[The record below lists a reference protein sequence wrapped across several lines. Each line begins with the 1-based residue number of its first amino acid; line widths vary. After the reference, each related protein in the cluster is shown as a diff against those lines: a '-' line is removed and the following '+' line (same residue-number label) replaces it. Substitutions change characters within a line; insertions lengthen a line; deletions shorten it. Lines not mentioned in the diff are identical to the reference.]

1 MAKKFELTAELNLQ
15 SPKNID
21 KVLREIQS
29 KVKSPSVELKVK
41 GAKQAAKDV
50 NEVAKAN
57 RGLKKET
64 EAATKAASAL
74 GKQLGSA
81 LKNVLRYDIARRVF
95 YTFASAVEQGVKD
108 AISFQREMVKISQV
122 SGQTLKQLKGLQ
134 EKVTGLST
142 SLGVSS
148 SSLVKTGLILK
159 QTGLSVQD
167 VKTAMDAL
175 AKTELAPTF
184 GNIADTAETAVAAMR
199 QFKLE
204 AKDLEGLMDKINVVA
219 GRFAIESEDIGVAIK
234 RTGGAF
240 AAAGGSIE
248 ELIALMTSVR
258 STTRETA
265 ETIAT
270 GFRTIF
276 TRLQRPTTIK
286 FLRQFGIELT
296 NLEGQ
301 FIGPYEAVLKLN
313 NAIGD
318 LDPKDLRFSAIVEQ
332 LGGFRQVS
340 KVIPLI
346 KEAKVAQQ
354 AMNEQMDAAGSL
366 AKDADTAQQAL
377 AIQMA
382 RLREEAKALF
392 RSLAEGGAFQA
403 LAAGAISFAKA
414 LTKIA
419 DAMAPLIP
427 LLGLLAVTRGISFGK
442 GFIGGLGKG
451 GGGGAGNFMGFNRGG
466 KVPGVGNTD
475 SIPAMLTPGEFVVNK
490 KAAQRMGFAK
500 LHGINRLHIGGPPDE
515 TPEERHVRE
524 IEERRRYEAREN
536 VSSTTPRPNTPGGE
550 RRGDPRDPYGVFGP
564 RDQITQQTDFDHSKN
579 VNREKDFY
587 PPIATHQ
594 TIYGSSEKIVDNVG
608 EVLTNVNDNLEEAA
622 ELSRSGPAPHL
633 SSGKMSKS
641 GRSPET
647 VEAIRRQKEASR
659 ASRQED
665 AMWRQFDID
674 SQTKKMFEQQ
684 EAEKQKIADLLA
696 SPGTTPPPKDPKT
709 KRKEARQK
717 RFGFASDAI
726 GSGLQ
731 SMAINTAAVAGV
743 ATFAKQIGVANEGLA
758 DFAIGASTS
767 FGLLKGI
774 QSSLEGFGKAI
785 EGLPVVGGKLSK
797 GMQDR
802 GQFGLLVGGRGDS
815 FRKNAKDFEKLSAAR
830 EKILARRD
838 TALDD
843 LKSSKTGSSEFKEAA
858 MRADLENKNFEAQEK
873 RFKQAEKQAKEDEA
887 AIKKSKAFTMAL
899 TVAAA
904 ALTEL
909 GSTIKQRAM
918 ADIEAGDYEGA
929 KTRATAGGALQ
940 GGAQGAMA
948 GAMVGG
954 PLGAIIGGLGGAIYG
969 ATTAFLEA
977 EKRINQVKFAESIT
991 ETEKQLKSFNDGT
1004 LSANEG
1010 LSTLAA
1016 ALLAR
1021 KELLSELDAEERKAN
1036 KKTTQRA
1043 AEAFVTGL
1051 GKDANSVEEFNE
1063 RLKENAGTLIT
1074 EGAVRYQHIRAV
1086 QDEITERLKTQAGL
1100 QEYAEA
1106 QREASDQIRRLKGI
1120 GSIISELNADVGQF
1134 GKVISAIGGAGK
1146 GVGQVGNLSSVFD
1159 NNPRS
1164 KGGIARFNEAITN
1177 LGKAGKSAGL
1187 DQFSGDVIS
1196 ATGIQRNL
1204 EESIAS
1210 TLKTDPFGDDIKGT
1224 LLKNIEDSLKAEGTP
1239 LTETIRRRLDKALG
1253 SEITNLGDEQKEI
1266 TDRINDAMGLTIEP
1280 FKNFGD
1286 LLTERNKFLKS
1297 ALDQL
1302 FSLETSYIN
1311 SIRKAQDTQV
1321 QAQRNFSKN
1330 TSTSN
1335 FGFES
1340 NKDVQ
1345 ARFFS
1350 RLDTI
1355 VGASQRV
1362 GGGTSADVGNVGS
1375 VIGRLQKVQDLIIKN
1390 EQDKLAADSSASAE
1404 QQEDLIRTGA
1414 KLSREFNTLQTIL
1427 NEYGNSQQRLT
1438 ALNERL
1444 QRSQQREDFIKG
1456 GIKSIAFGDSSTSA
1470 QTTRL
1475 FSAIQKAFNEG
1486 TLANIPSDIR
1496 QEVANILEDPK
1507 SPFGQKGADIVASD
1521 LSKIATSLGL
1531 AANAF
1536 TKTSKER
1543 EETSKEIEAIEKVA
1557 AKAFGGLASV
1567 EKTRIDSMATK
1578 IESQNSTFL
1587 QNLEQLFKDEQAR
1600 TLGIDIA
1607 NQKKILEDAQKV
1619 QAAVKAGNV
1628 SDEAFKALLDPA
1640 RVKQFENFRT
1650 RRRLMDY
1657 GPEAGQFARA
1667 GTGDINDNY
1676 QSIRDLIR
1684 KILSAQADPT
1694 RVSVPGRG
1702 AFNDL
1707 GGRDQ
1712 DMTLPGG
1719 RTLYTDSLRQ
1729 GMFGKT
1735 ESGEKLN
1742 RINKDAIEALEFILK
1757 MSGKRSLTFP
1767 DFKHGWSPT
1776 TTEEAGFTGAN
1787 FNVLRDRAE
1796 IQFGKGTTAADMF
1809 TKSIDKIE
1817 IAAQGGAHITKTLQD
1832 ISLAFVKAKEQ
1843 QRIDLAELYKSD
1855 SIFGQLDK
1863 IPKEIRDI
1871 ISGSNVAE
1879 SIKDLESK
1887 SKGAADQLEHLR
1899 SQLESLTGSSST
1911 GLEQQK
1917 EERARQLTVT
1927 STPTNTKAKLDQTF
1941 KDFAAELEAIKA
1953 AKAKAEAEAVKMKP
1967 PMAVK
1972 QLKAADFPHSSQG
1985 EAFKYDPAGP
1995 YGFMGPVKQ
2004 RELQREAFE
2013 RKQKANKAAGIPNE
2027 PSQATFIQGQM
2038 VPTVP
2043 HAKVEREITDDG
2055 WIMERGSM
2063 QTGGFLPHNASE
2075 VYTPNKGPIDLS
2087 SQLGPIT
2094 SEFLGKNPPTPESF
2108 LPKNQETANKSIQK
2122 LEQLGSSGNSLS
2134 VHDHHAVPILEEIL
2148 LTLKGQGQ
2156 TGTAGGQQ
2164 NTLSFNTID
2173 TTALD
2178 QSINTFSK
2186 SVTDLSEVMSSPIT
2200 MEVGGEININVNM
2213 TGAEILQENE
2223 AAFAQIAGKKV
2234 TDGIN
2239 NFIRNGL
2246 RTSNIAIKGD
2256 WT

>member
-21 KVLREIQS
+21 KVLREIQR
-29 KVKSPSVELKVK
+29 KVQSPSVELKVK

-382 RLREEAKALF
+382 KLREEAKALF

-524 IEERRRYEAREN
+524 MKEREAYEARKN
-536 VSSTTPRPNTPGGE
+536 VSPTTPRPNTPGGE
-550 RRGDPRDPYGVFGP
+550 KRGNPRDPFGVFSP
-564 RDQITQQTDFDHSKN
+564 RGQITQQTDFDHSKK
-579 VNREKDFY
+579 VNREKGFY
-587 PPIATHQ
+587 PEIPTHR
-594 TIYGSSEKIVDNVG
+594 TLYVSSEKIVDNVG
-608 EVLTNVNDNLEEAA
+608 EVLTNINDNLEEAA
-622 ELSRSGPAPHL
+622 ELSRSGPASHL

-641 GRSPET
+641 RRSPET
-647 VEAIRRQKEASR
+647 VEAIRRQREKSRLDREAAAIGRTFHSGGKPFTPEER
-659 ASRQED
+659 
-665 AMWRQFDID
+665 
-674 SQTKKMFEQQ
+674 KMFEDR
-684 EAEKQKIADLLA
+684 EAEKQRIADLLA
-696 SPGTTPPPKDPKT
+696 SPGTTPPPEDPSK
-709 KRKEARQK
+709 KRKKERQK

-843 LKSSKTGSSEFKEAA
+843 LRSSKTGSSEFKEAA

-1456 GIKSIAFGDSSTSA
+1456 GIKSIAFGDSNTSA

-1587 QNLEQLFKDEQAR
+1587 QNLEQLFKEEQAR

-1796 IQFGKGTTAADMF
+1796 VQFGKGTTATDMF

-1855 SIFGQLDK
+1855 SIFSQLDQ

-1899 SQLESLTGSSST
+1899 SQLESLTGVSESQRQAEVKAKEISKKKVEAE
-1911 GLEQQK
+1911 GRLQK
-1917 EERARQLTVT
+1917 EIDRQSALPAPAAPKFTGSINNPASIAAFNEARGIAENKARDAAARAERKRI
-1927 STPTNTKAKLDQTF
+1927 
-1941 KDFAAELEAIKA
+1941 AEEA
-1953 AKAKAEAEAVKMKP
+1953 AKAKSSSGGMSVIRKQMQRSNERMNIGGKVSQIGTLPGEKHSATFVQGKRLSEEELANLPPVRTNYSSMNIRGKNIPMFEQHFPADDPRGGTIHMFPELLKNAEATK
-1967 PMAVK
+1967 
-1972 QLKAADFPHSSQG
+1972 
-1985 EAFKYDPAGP
+1985 
-1995 YGFMGPVKQ
+1995 
-2004 RELQREAFE
+2004 
-2013 RKQKANKAAGIPNE
+2013 
-2027 PSQATFIQGQM
+2027 
-2038 VPTVP
+2038 
-2043 HAKVEREITDDG
+2043 
-2055 WIMERGSM
+2055 
-2063 QTGGFLPHNASE
+2063 NAS
-2075 VYTPNKGPIDLS
+2075 T
-2087 SQLGPIT
+2087 
-2094 SEFLGKNPPTPESF
+2094 
-2108 LPKNQETANKSIQK
+2108 K
-2122 LEQLGSSGNSLS
+2122 LLDEATNGESLS

-2156 TGTAGGQQ
+2156 TGTAGGEQ